1 MWIFVPIQGVI
12 KEFLSTVPEYPFQEG
27 SSLNAAGINYQSLK
41 AAAAL
46 KRLQEIETLG
56 RPNN

>member
-1 MWIFVPIQGVI
+1 MNP
-12 KEFLSTVPEYPFQEG
+12 S
-27 SSLNAAGINYQSLK
+27 NINYMTLK

-56 RPNN
+56 SPSN